1 MALLKTGSAY
11 YAPAASVVEMVEA
24 ILRDRR
30 RVLPCA
36 AYLRGEYGI
45 DGLYVGVP
53 VVLGNGGVEK
63 VIEIA
68 LTDDERAAF
77 HRSADAVRDQLG
89 KLPA

>member
-1 MALLKTGSAY
+1 
-11 YAPAASVVEMVEA
+11 MVEA

-63 VIEIA
+63 VIEIG

-77 HRSADAVRDQLG
+77 NRSADAVRDLLG